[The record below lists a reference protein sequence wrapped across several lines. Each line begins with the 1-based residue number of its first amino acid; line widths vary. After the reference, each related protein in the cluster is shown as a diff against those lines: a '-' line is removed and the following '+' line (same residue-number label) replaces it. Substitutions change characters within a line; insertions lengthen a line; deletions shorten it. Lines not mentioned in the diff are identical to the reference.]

1 MKKICLSML
10 TVTGIVLAPLSFAET
25 QAISGY
31 YSSLQSQTSST
42 SSHSLAASASAAP
55 VAKANLAFADTRTKI
70 TITNSSRT
78 AIQVE
83 VQGTSIKDYL
93 HTNTM
98 DYIRNGNYSGD
109 TYIILKDAWGNQFWG
124 GNVCNH
130 AIIDVTNSPNTY
142 NYIIDVDR
150 YCR

>member
-1 MKKICLSML
+1 MKKICLSVIA
-10 TVTGIVLAPLSFAET
+10 VTGIVLAPFSFAES
-25 QAISGY
+25 QAIGGY
-31 YSSLQSQTSST
+31 YSSLQSQAAST
-42 SSHSLAASASAAP
+42 SSPSLAASAAP
-55 VAKANLAFADTRTKI
+55 VAKANVAFVDTKTKI
-70 TITNSSRT
+70 LITNSSRT

-98 DYIRNGNYSGD
+98 DYIRNGSYAGD
-109 TYIILKDAWGNQFWG
+109 TYIVLKDAWGNQFWG

-130 AIIDVTNSPNTY
+130 AIIDINNVPNTY
-142 NYIIDVDR
+142 NYNIDVDR